1 MLSPLGRERM
11 LGSIEGFCLRFGIE
25 GVFELG
31 AKGPGRRGPSPVPG
45 RLPLLNGPSSP
56 PGLLGPWYSP
66 GGPLKFGPRGP
77 GMGPLRPSSDG
88 IWEDSPGGLRGGGA
102 PGDFPGDLGGIGR
115 WSGVAC
121 RAWRGSRSSLPPAV
135 AEALPSAVAKC
146 GCPLVRLFSSLA
158 LKPVKIGYSPLVY
171 LL

>member
-1 MLSPLGRERM
+1 MLCSM
-11 LGSIEGFCLRFGIE
+11 EGFCLRFGID

-31 AKGPGRRGPSPVPG
+31 AKGDGRRVSSPVPG
-45 RLPLLNGPSSP
+45 RLPLRNGSSGP

-66 GGPLKFGPRGP
+66 GFLLKFGFWGP
-77 GMGPLRPSSDG
+77 SMGPLRPSSGG
-88 IWEDSPGGLRGGGA
+88 ICGDSPGGLRGGGA

-135 AEALPSAVAKC
+135 ADALPSADAKS
-146 GCPLVRLFSSLA
+146 GCPLVKLFNSPA
-158 LKPVKIGYSPLVY
+158 PKPLKTGNSPLVY